1 MTGINGM
8 TGILRMTGMKRLK
21 KKFKDF
27 SRTFK
32 DIFSIVERFQT
43 ET

>member
-1 MTGINGM
+1 MTGITGT
-8 TGILRMTGMKRLK
+8 TGILRMTGMKRLN

-27 SRTFK
+27 SRTSRDTFP
-32 DIFSIVERFQT
+32 IVEGFQK

>member
-21 KKFKDF
+21 KKFEDF
-27 SRTFK
+27 SRKFK
-32 DIFSIVERFQT
+32 DIFSIAEGFQT